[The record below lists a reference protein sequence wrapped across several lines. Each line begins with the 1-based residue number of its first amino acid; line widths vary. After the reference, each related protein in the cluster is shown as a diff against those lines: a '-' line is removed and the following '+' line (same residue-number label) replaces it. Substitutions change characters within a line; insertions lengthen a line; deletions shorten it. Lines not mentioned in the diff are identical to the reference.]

1 MLQYRGEPTDHRVGD
16 SRRIIAKTRRITK
29 RTKYGVYGVYKELFV
44 IFAGLHGFVKKGF
57 LQLGMLQVKI
67 GFRLERMCEQQDF
80 PITEKLARQVQ
91 RGW

>member
-1 MLQYRGEPTDHRVGD
+1 VSPP
-16 SRRIIAKTRRITK
+16 IIAKTRRSTK
-29 RTKYGVYGVYKELFV
+29 RPKHVVYKKLFV

-67 GFRLERMCEQQDF
+67 GFRLEGMREQQDF
-80 PITEKLARQVQ
+80 PITEKLPRQVQ

>member
-1 MLQYRGEPTDHRVGD
+1 VLQHRGEPTDHRVGD
-16 SRRIIAKTRRITK
+16 SPRIIAKTRRITK
-29 RTKYGVYGVYKELFV
+29 RTKHGVYKKLFV

-67 GFRLERMCEQQDF
+67 GFCLERMCEQQDF
-80 PITEKLARQVQ
+80 LITEKLARQVQ